1 VIQAVSPLLTL
12 PKKPETTRRVLV
24 TGALGFTGRY
34 MVNELLAHGWEVWA
48 MHPRPLAVSSST
60 PSNTMLRHVQ
70 ADLLEATALANTL
83 SHIQPHAVVH
93 LAAVAFVAHGNAED
107 FYRTN
112 LIGTRHLLAALANL
126 PVPPRHIL
134 LASSANVYG
143 ITTEGKLNEDT
154 ALNPANDYAVS
165 KVAME
170 MMASLWQHQLP
181 ITITRPFNYTGVGQS
196 ENFLIPKIIAHFK
209 KRAPV
214 IELGNLDVWR
224 DFSDVRQVTAIYRQL
239 LEADLHAPGAT
250 SSLTPHTIFN
260 VGSEQ
265 LHSLRDI
272 LALAE
277 ALTGHQLEVRINPA
291 FVRAN
296 EVKTLRADTSRLR
309 SVLGEYRPIELRDT
323 LAWMLQAS

>member
-1 VIQAVSPLLTL
+1 MIQAVSPLLTL

-60 PSNTMLRHVQ
+60 PSNTMLWHVQ
-70 ADLLEATALANTL
+70 ADLLEATALSNTL

-196 ENFLIPKIIAHFK
+196 ADFLLPKIVGHFRR
-209 KRAPV
+209 RAER

-224 DFSDVRQVTAIYRQL
+224 DFSDVRAV
-239 LEADLHAPGAT
+239 ADAY
-250 SSLTPHTIFN
+250 
-260 VGSEQ
+260 
-265 LHSLRDI
+265 
-272 LALAE
+272 
-277 ALTGHQLEVRINPA
+277 
-291 FVRAN
+291 
-296 EVKTLRADTSRLR
+296 SRLLDR
-309 SVLGEYRPIELRDT
+309 KSVV
-323 LAWMLQAS
+323 